1 MTLAVSELASELEHL
16 RVGLT
21 GFCYRMLGSAADADD
36 AVQET
41 FIRALSAAD
50 RFDPR
55 RAALTTWVHR
65 IATNICLDMLRAAR
79 RRALPMP
86 ALSGGGSGD
95 PSGQLGAPLP
105 AEHWVEPMP
114 DHRLVDPA
122 DIVSRRETIRIGF
135 VALLQTLPP
144 RQRAVLVLRDVL
156 RFSAAET
163 ADILDATV
171 SSVTSALQRARATVD
186 AARPMLGDL
195 NDPADAD
202 QRSLLDRYIAAF
214 ESHDVE
220 GLIRLLHDDA
230 STSMPPF
237 EWWVEGAARI
247 AALVGLSEAC
257 AQDRLVPTVING
269 CPGFGQYRP
278 APDGVLRPFGLVMV
292 LITSGRIAHLMTFLD
307 AADRFAEFGLPEI
320 LPSDR

>member
-1 MTLAVSELASELEHL
+1 MTLAVSELEGL
-16 RVGLT
+16 RTTLT

-41 FIRALSAAD
+41 FIRVLSASE

-65 IATNICLDMLRAAR
+65 IATNICLDMLRAGR
-79 RRALPMP
+79 RRALPVPEFSGAP
-86 ALSGGGSGD
+86 A
-95 PSGQLGAPLP
+95 GQLAAPLP
-105 AEHWVEPMP
+105 AEHWVEPIP
-114 DHRLVDPA
+114 DQRLVDPA
-122 DIVSRRETIRIGF
+122 DIVSRRATIRIGF

-156 RFSAAET
+156 GFSAAET
-163 ADILDATV
+163 ADILDTTV
-171 SSVTSALQRARATVD
+171 PSVTSALQRARATVD

-195 NDPADAD
+195 DDPDDAD
-202 QRSLLDRYIAAF
+202 QRLLLDRYVAAF

-220 GLIRLLHDDA
+220 GLIRVLHDDA

-237 EWWVEGAARI
+237 EWWVEGATRI

-257 AQDRLVPTVING
+257 AQDRLVPTVVNG

-278 APDGVLRPFGLVMV
+278 APDGALQPFGLVMV
-292 LITSGRIAHLMTFLD
+292 LITRGRIAHLMTFLD
-307 AADRFAEFGLPEI
+307 TADRFAEFGLPEI